1 MSEGFRQYLIVTA
14 AYWGFTLSDG
24 ALRMLVLFH
33 FFKLG
38 YPPLTL
44 AFMFLLYEAAG
55 IAANLAGGWLATRF
69 GIRHMLTLGLIL
81 QILGLLVLSA
91 LNPGWTEMAS
101 VLWVLGAQGIA
112 GVAKDI
118 TKTASKSAIKATVKA
133 AGTELFRKTALFT
146 GSKNATKGLGF
157 FLGGALLEGV
167 GFAAGLWVLAAAL
180 AVVLVLA
187 VSLLPRDLGR
197 GGASKSVGEFFA
209 KSRGINILAGARLFL
224 FGARDIWFVVSL
236 PVFLYSAGWSFWE
249 VGGFL
254 ATWTIAYG
262 SIQSIAPSLTPRSAD
277 GVSREAPAA
286 RLWTASLALLPAGI
300 AVALAS
306 EALAEI
312 KVGIVIGGLI
322 LFGLLFAI
330 TSSLHSYLVLA
341 YAGSKNAAEDV
352 GFYYA
357 ANAAGRLVGTLFS
370 GLLFQV
376 GGLSA
381 CLIGSACMLAVS
393 AIVACFLP
401 KSISIKLQKSHTFL
415 ESSR

>member
-1 MSEGFRQYLIVTA
+1 VSQGFRQYLIVTA

-44 AFMFLLYEAAG
+44 AFLFLLYEAAG

-69 GIRHMLTLGLIL
+69 GIRNMLTLGLSL
-81 QILGLLVLSA
+81 QVLGLLVLSA
-91 LNPGWTEMAS
+91 LDPDWTEVVS

-112 GVAKDI
+112 GIAKDI

-157 FLGGALLEGV
+157 FLGGALLEGF

-180 AVVLVLA
+180 VVVLVLT

-197 GGASKSVGEFFA
+197 GGASKSMEEFFA
-209 KSRGINILAGARLFL
+209 KSQGINILAGARLFL

-249 VGGFL
+249 VGAFL
-254 ATWTIAYG
+254 ASWTIAYT
-262 SIQSIAPSLTPRSAD
+262 SIQSIAPSLTPRSTD

-286 RLWTASLALLPAGI
+286 RLWTATLALVPAGI
-300 AVALAS
+300 VVGLAS
-306 EALAEI
+306 ETLGQFDIEIVLA
-312 KVGIVIGGLI
+312 GLI
-322 LFGLLFAI
+322 LFGLMFAV

-341 YAGSKNAAEDV
+341 YAGSKKAAEDV

-357 ANAAGRLVGTLFS
+357 ANAAGRLVGTLLS

-381 CLIGSACMLAVS
+381 CLIGSACMLTKS
-393 AIVACFLP
+393 AIVAFFLP
-401 KSISIKLQKSHTFL
+401 NSISMNLQKNHALRGHS
-415 ESSR
+415 